1 MSGYQGKLSEV
12 QQGAVRAN
20 AEMVPVRQ
28 GARDLVSV
36 PKTAGRIITAK
47 GKGVEEAGEQKRL
60 CQKYGKE
67 LKSLAGEIKNK
78 RSAIGTCKNG
88 IIDKLLKACEGNKE
102 LESEAWMAF
111 QSDKLPELFQGW
123 VEKLEELEK
132 AFENVKGQDVS
143 SEQLNQAVEQA
154 RKEEKEKYEKLRKS
168 RQQYYDEEAWEAE
181 KRKEKVVKRKY
192 ELKKQLK
199 EERAALWK
207 QEREH
212 KAKVSEAEEVKSTLL
227 KQEEVLRSRIS
238 DLEKENAEQ
247 KATAARS
254 KSLLKQEMMDL
265 RKQQEHELSMAQAE
279 QDLKMADLV
288 AERNGAL
295 EDAAEL
301 RQQLG
306 DLKVELKDEVNKEKT
321 HWQQRM
327 LAERKVMKDELERIK
342 VREDRRIQE
351 QVRALLA
358 QEQEKHA
365 YELEGFNQAW
375 RALLDT
381 AENQRAHEVRWK
393 NAARRKVHRAR
404 TVATMKISHIQR
416 RAYDEKRDTER
427 VAKSKR
433 VYQNLVV
440 EGLRKANGNMVVE
453 VDSQAK
459 KHARSLSVSM
469 AQVEAKKQKVES
481 LEKTRDYEWSL
492 AGSFWADLREK
503 EKLLEEVIQSRDDN
517 CSRADKN
524 QKMVEEL
531 EDALEQVTE
540 SWDDICSHADRLKEE
555 LAEVTKDRD
564 DNCSR
569 VEKSAE
575 EIDDLKREL
584 EEMTRSRDG
593 NCSRATMFRKIA
605 FCLVAACKKLTQSRD
620 DNCSRAE
627 KSAEE
632 IQGLKQDLEEM
643 TRSRD
648 NNCARAK
655 ILRKMACCL
664 AAAYK
669 GMTISRDDNCSRAVE
684 AEKKVSEQAREIAG
698 LKKAQREN
706 RSQLSRYWLKT
717 LRLIASGRI
726 VAQDRD
732 TLRDRAEQAEQ
743 KVAEQAGEIV
753 ELKQSRDGHSARS
766 RAFGFMA
773 LRLAVRCQIMT
784 RSRDENSSRAKKY
797 SRMVIRMG
805 VVSQKLSHDR
815 YDNGSRAEK
824 AEGRVSTLEEQV
836 RVLTQDQDAKGEE
849 IKRLGGILMAIAP
862 TAKSLEVEKFG
873 GVMCNTAEWLQRI
886 PGMHR
891 GASGEMVALNM
902 IRGNRVGLT
911 ELVGAVRAMEGDE
924 RFFLAAVLSFVKRG
938 GGGLLRLRCLELLQM
953 HGQDI
958 SEFLAVGGNELEAGL
973 LQMLRGGRLEVQSR
987 LSRCGQGIVLKVDGG
1002 VRFCWLDTIRVTR
1015 VDGKWILEG
1024 KDGQGMALSLKEA
1037 NQFGQWFPE
1046 VMQGYGRFIDI
1057 TE

>member
-1 MSGYQGKLSEV
+1 
-12 QQGAVRAN
+12 
-20 AEMVPVRQ
+20 
-28 GARDLVSV
+28 
-36 PKTAGRIITAK
+36 
-47 GKGVEEAGEQKRL
+47 
-60 CQKYGKE
+60 
-67 LKSLAGEIKNK
+67 
-78 RSAIGTCKNG
+78 
-88 IIDKLLKACEGNKE
+88 
-102 LESEAWMAF
+102 
-111 QSDKLPELFQGW
+111 
-123 VEKLEELEK
+123 
-132 AFENVKGQDVS
+132 
-143 SEQLNQAVEQA
+143 
-154 RKEEKEKYEKLRKS
+154 
-168 RQQYYDEEAWEAE
+168 
-181 KRKEKVVKRKY
+181 
-192 ELKKQLK
+192 
-199 EERAALWK
+199 
-207 QEREH
+207 
-212 KAKVSEAEEVKSTLL
+212 
-227 KQEEVLRSRIS
+227 
-238 DLEKENAEQ
+238 
-247 KATAARS
+247 
-254 KSLLKQEMMDL
+254 
-265 RKQQEHELSMAQAE
+265 
-279 QDLKMADLV
+279 
-288 AERNGAL
+288 
-295 EDAAEL
+295 
-301 RQQLG
+301 
-306 DLKVELKDEVNKEKT
+306 
-321 HWQQRM
+321 
-327 LAERKVMKDELERIK
+327 
-342 VREDRRIQE
+342 
-351 QVRALLA
+351 
-358 QEQEKHA
+358 
-365 YELEGFNQAW
+365 
-375 RALLDT
+375 
-381 AENQRAHEVRWK
+381 
-393 NAARRKVHRAR
+393 
-404 TVATMKISHIQR
+404 
-416 RAYDEKRDTER
+416 
-427 VAKSKR
+427 
-433 VYQNLVV
+433 
-440 EGLRKANGNMVVE
+440 
-453 VDSQAK
+453 
-459 KHARSLSVSM
+459 M

-593 NCSRATMFRKIA
+593 NCSRATILRKIA

-773 LRLAVRCQIMT
+773 LRLA
-784 RSRDENSSRAKKY
+784 
-797 SRMVIRMG
+797 
-805 VVSQKLSHDR
+805 
-815 YDNGSRAEK
+815 
-824 AEGRVSTLEEQV
+824 
-836 RVLTQDQDAKGEE
+836 DAKGEE

-886 PGMHR
+886 PGMDR